1 MLLSSL
7 SLAANSETS
16 AAETANKT
24 KSYSYD
30 EQLQAADKRNNLL
43 LRFRGIKTW
52 YKRRHSGDIA
62 ASKSQDVGVWAL
74 R

>member
-24 KSYSYD
+24 RSYSYD

-43 LRFRGIKTW
+43 LRFRGIKT
-52 YKRRHSGDIA
+52 
-62 ASKSQDVGVWAL
+62 
-74 R
+74 